1 MASGVSV
8 QHRGARRL
16 SVLGRHSQDGL
27 ASARSGARTSGSHRS
42 LESPDHGQD
51 RAARRQSAGAGLA
64 TRGANMVSH
73 YVDGDAA
80 ADLLQRRWF
89 AAFKAA
95 SGVRAE
101 CEALLESIALTEAA
115 WRPPARVRLSQP
127 EALRDALGEELDI
140 LGPREGPVAAESR
153 NRVMTAA

>member
-1 MASGVSV
+1 
-8 QHRGARRL
+8 
-16 SVLGRHSQDGL
+16 
-27 ASARSGARTSGSHRS
+27 
-42 LESPDHGQD
+42 
-51 RAARRQSAGAGLA
+51 
-64 TRGANMVSH
+64 MVSH

-115 WRPPARVRLSQP
+115 WRQARVRLSEL
-127 EALRDALGEELDI
+127 EALRDALGEELDV
-140 LGPREGPVAAESR
+140 LGTSEEPIATESR
-153 NRVMTAA
+153 KRVMSAA